1 MITHV
6 APANLEAR
14 PNSLKLSESA
24 CLKEL
29 VIAQGQALERK
40 PSNAWARKIPA
51 LNRPKNAVTVSII
64 AKSFAPPHE
73 HNATTPRTVK
83 RIPGPGRR
91 SGRSDALAQQFLAEP
106 GACRGL
112 CNAGARTRAS
122 LEHSRQAALRS
133 CSRAETGG
141 GCQAE
146 EAGCCPID
154 RRYLDGRSAPSGAAV
169 TLAICLSARGGRDGE
184 T

>member
-6 APANLEAR
+6 APATLEAR

-83 RIPGPGRR
+83 RIPGLDRR
-91 SGRSDALAQQFLAEP
+91 SGRSDALAQQFRPGEGTGGPHRLRNTGHLSVPPLSICGKIRLASAKIKRRINP
-106 GACRGL
+106 
-112 CNAGARTRAS
+112 NK
-122 LEHSRQAALRS
+122 ALR
-133 CSRAETGG
+133 
-141 GCQAE
+141 
-146 EAGCCPID
+146 
-154 RRYLDGRSAPSGAAV
+154 YLGRWGVP
-169 TLAICLSARGGRDGE
+169 
-184 T
+184 

>member
-6 APANLEAR
+6 APATLEAR
-14 PNSLKLSESA
+14 PNLLKLSESA

-83 RIPGPGRR
+83 RIPGLDRR

-122 LEHSRQAALRS
+122 LEHA
-133 CSRAETGG
+133 
-141 GCQAE
+141 
-146 EAGCCPID
+146 
-154 RRYLDGRSAPSGAAV
+154 
-169 TLAICLSARGGRDGE
+169 SARGSAAMARQPLIHHADALPISAAFRMRYLHDLVRRWAASRRMTGE
-184 T
+184 RRQVGA